1 MSKILPAKY
10 IAKFAMDDER
20 EKQIMKKTTN
30 KLKNNIII
38 SYVNLGKWRDP
49 YGRICE
55 VGKGGNSWCIVQ
67 HGWVGG
73 FGKG

>member
-20 EKQIMKKTTN
+20 EKQIMKKKTN

-38 SYVNLGKWRDP
+38 SYVNLGK
-49 YGRICE
+49 
-55 VGKGGNSWCIVQ
+55 
-67 HGWVGG
+67 
-73 FGKG
+73 